1 MNTPSE
7 WILIGGVLIF
17 FCIIMVFF
25 FYQRMNK
32 LQKIISERDEQL
44 KSYFKLEM
52 SDRFLQ
58 AGQQQYQHF
67 DVFQK
72 QLAGLKTDVIEQLG
86 RFKSDVI
93 TKVNQVESTTD
104 KQLDQMRYIVDEKL
118 NKTLEERLGK
128 SFQLV
133 NHSLVEVQKG
143 LGEMQ
148 HLATGVGDLKK
159 VLTNVKTRGVMGEI
173 QLANILEQVLT
184 SEQYGINVA
193 TIPNSSNHVEF
204 AIKFPGPDHDKTIWL
219 PVDSKFPLDIYEKL
233 LDAYEDGELTVIE
246 NQQKVLMRTVKRM
259 AQEIRDKY
267 ISPPYTT
274 DFGVLFLPVEGL
286 YAELARDGA
295 LITSLQRDMKIM
307 IAGPSNLAAFLN
319 ALRMGFRTLAIE
331 KRSGEV
337 WKILNEVRN
346 EFWKF
351 GEILAKTQKKIQEA
365 GNVIEKAR
373 GKSTTISR
381 RLSKVEKLPD
391 KTTVEDII

>member
-1 MNTPSE
+1 MNLPFE
-7 WILIGGVLIF
+7 WVMVLGVLLFIG
-17 FCIIMVFF
+17 IVFMLF
-25 FYQRMNK
+25 LYQRMHK
-32 LQKIISERDEQL
+32 LQQLVSEKDEQL
-44 KSYFKLEM
+44 KSYLKSEM

-67 DVFQK
+67 DIFQK
-72 QLAGLKTDVIEQLG
+72 HLAGLKTDVIEQLD
-86 RFKSDVI
+86 RFKNDVI
-93 TKVNQVESTTD
+93 TKVQQVESTTD

-148 HLATGVGDLKK
+148 YLAAGVGDLKK

-184 SEQYGINVA
+184 SDQYGINVA
-193 TIPNSSNHVEF
+193 TIPNSRNHVEF
-204 AIKFPGPDHDKTIWL
+204 AIKFPGPDDDKTIWL
-219 PVDSKFPLDIYEKL
+219 PVDSKFPLDVYEKL
-233 LDAYEDGELTVIE
+233 LDAYEDGESTAIE
-246 NQQKVLMRTVKRM
+246 NQQKELVRTVKRM
-259 AQEIRDKY
+259 AQDIRDKY
-267 ISPPYTT
+267 VSPPHTT

-286 YAELARDGA
+286 YAELARDGE

-381 RLSKVEKLPD
+381 RLSKVEQLPD
-391 KTTVEDII
+391 KTTVKDLI